1 MFLLVLHKLFVVLV
15 VPRVI
20 LVEPLVMPFC
30 IKRVVLFVRKDQA
43 TFCSNGSFPHLNYIN
58 QRLSFCLSCHTS
70 QCRGAI
76 RRGLT
81 LILIWVTRKVL
92 WSCVD
97 RITLAF
103 FLPLS
108 VRKPRGQPR
117 VRSFE
122 CWLKADTTTC
132 MKYGIA

>member
-58 QRLSFCLSCHTS
+58 QRLSFCLCCHTS

-132 MKYGIA
+132 MKYGLA